1 MTYFMVTKK
10 SHMIYFK
17 KGKFP
22 HDKIKKPMITDKGKK
37 KKLDNNVY
45 MNYE

>member
-22 HDKIKKPMITDKGKK
+22 HDKIKKTD
-37 KKLDNNVY
+37 DN
-45 MNYE
+45 